1 MILLIGGRGQLGQAL
16 QNALPENSFVLAPPV
31 IGNMWA
37 ICDMARRP
45 EIETVINCAAWTD
58 VRGAENPENWLTVD
72 LLNVAF
78 PGTLARICRDHG
90 KRFITFST
98 DYVFDGA
105 KREPYTPEDRPNPI
119 NRYGLSKYAG
129 EVICRNTGAVIIR
142 TAGLF
147 SPYGPNFVHTIFDR
161 LRVHGMVE
169 VTTALTTNVTSA
181 DSLARIVY
189 GHFIYPRNVPA
200 GVYHY
205 TDPEPVTWYDVALQ
219 VACAMGFDSPVR
231 PTEKGDEVTRPLY
244 SALRC
249 KGGYPTKNWRDEVTR
264 VVGIFK
270 ARI

>member
-16 QNALPENSFVLAPPV
+16 QNALPENSFVLAPSV
-31 IGNMWA
+31 QRNAWA

-147 SPYGPNFVHTIFDR
+147 SPYGPNFVHTIFER
-161 LRVHGMVE
+161 LRVQSLAE

-181 DSLARIVY
+181 DNLARVVARILEFATTP
-189 GHFIYPRNVPA
+189 GI
-200 GVYHY
+200 YHY
-205 TDPEPVTWYDVALQ
+205 TDPEPVTWYDVAAQ
-219 VACAMGFDSPVR
+219 VAGAMGLPPDVIR
-231 PTEKGDEVTRPLY
+231 PTEKGDGVVTRPLY
-244 SALRC
+244 SALWC
-249 KGGYPTKNWRDEVTR
+249 PVFDQNWREEAAR
-264 VVGIFK
+264 VVEILK

>member
-161 LRVHGMVE
+161 LRVQGVVN

-181 DSLARIVY
+181 DSLARAVARTLEFATTPP
-189 GHFIYPRNVPA
+189 GT
-200 GVYHY
+200 YHY
-205 TDPEPVTWYDVALQ
+205 TDPEPVTWYDVAAQ
-219 VACAMGFDSPVR
+219 VAGAMGLAPDAVR
-231 PTEKGDEVTRPLY
+231 PTEKGDGVTRPLF
-244 SALRC
+244 SALWC
-249 KGGYPTKNWRDEVTR
+249 PVFDQNWRDEVAR

-270 ARI
+270 ART